1 METQRVDHDLL
12 ERGRA
17 LPPPPPM
24 KPESAGSPPRVPPR
38 FRDATFETFDL
49 KRNPKMQPALS
60 ATLAITQRG
69 RNQLF
74 LYGPPGLGKTH
85 LACAAVH
92 DVMRAQFWEVPEFL
106 AWLRS
111 FYGREQGGDQVEQI
125 VETYKSADFLLV
137 LDDLGAHNQT
147 AWAEEQLY
155 RILNGRYNN
164 DAPTLITANVDIGRI
179 DERIRSRF
187 RSGMVICEGSDLR

>member
-1 METQRVDHDLL
+1 M
-12 ERGRA
+12 
-17 LPPPPPM
+17 
-24 KPESAGSPPRVPPR
+24 PPR
-38 FRDATFETFDL
+38 FRKATFETFEV
-49 KRNPKMQPALS
+49 KRNPKMRPAFE
-60 ATLAITQRG
+60 AAQAMARG
-69 RNQLF
+69 ERKLLF

-85 LACAAVH
+85 LACAVVQEHPLAN
-92 DVMRAQFWEVPEFL
+92 FWEVPEFL

-111 FYGREQGGDQVEQI
+111 HYGKDMGGEVVEQI
-125 VETYKSADFLLV
+125 VHNYQQAEGALLV

>member
-1 METQRVDHDLL
+1 METQRVDRDLL

-17 LPPPPPM
+17 LPPPPPT
-24 KPESAGSPPRVPPR
+24 KPAQGGSPPRVPAR
-38 FRDATFETFDL
+38 FLDATFETFDL
-49 KRNPKMQPALS
+49 SRNPKMRPALDAARAARS
-60 ATLAITQRG
+60 L
-69 RNQLF
+69 LF

-85 LACAAVH
+85 LACAA
-92 DVMRAQFWEVPEFL
+92 MQGRRAMFWEVPEFL

-164 DAPTLITANVDIGRI
+164 EAPTLITANVDIGRI